1 MNEIEK
7 LEKEIAILRKRLNS
21 AIDKEN
27 GNHVPSDELL
37 KISQELDVLIV
48 RYQTFLMDGKK

>member
-21 AIDKEN
+21 AIEKEN